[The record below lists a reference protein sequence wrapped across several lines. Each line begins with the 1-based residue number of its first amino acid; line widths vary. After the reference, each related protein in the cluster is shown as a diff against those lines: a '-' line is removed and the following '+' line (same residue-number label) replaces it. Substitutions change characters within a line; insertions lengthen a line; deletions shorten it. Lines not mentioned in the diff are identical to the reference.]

1 MKKNTYL
8 CVKQFVIYLKVLA
21 IWNIANH
28 LFLTTMLIL
37 VGDFFYVFLSFIQIK
52 KISIIETVYKYNV
65 LHNNKVILRRG
76 IL

>member
-21 IWNIANH
+21 IWNMANH
-28 LFLTTMLIL
+28 LFLTTMLIF

-52 KISIIETVYKYNV
+52 KISIIETVYKFNV
-65 LHNNKVILRRG
+65 LHNNKFILRRG